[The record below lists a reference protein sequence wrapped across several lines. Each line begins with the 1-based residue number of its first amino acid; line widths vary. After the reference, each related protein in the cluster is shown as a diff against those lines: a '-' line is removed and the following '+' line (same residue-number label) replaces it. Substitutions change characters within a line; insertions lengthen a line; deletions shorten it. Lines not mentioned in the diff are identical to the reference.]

1 MRDQATWR
9 APGGSLRIPYLLTLI
24 VAALLI
30 VSSVAG
36 LLFGQR
42 GLYQPEPRMLAAFMS
57 QDVISLIV
65 GLPLL
70 LGSLWLARRG
80 SARGLLLWLGTLFYI
95 AYGYAYYVF
104 AAPFGVLFFVYV
116 ALVALSLY
124 STVWALLTLRAED
137 VRSHFR
143 AATPVRAVA
152 SYLLGIAL
160 IFSLMW
166 TTSIVVTL
174 ASGAEIDPVLR
185 LVASLDFI
193 APLPSMLI
201 GGLLLWRRHAWGY
214 VVGGMML
221 VKATF
226 YGLTLA
232 GTALALPLWGA
243 APDPL
248 LPVYFVLGLGGLAAS
263 IAFFRHIGS
272 GSIAASDEATV
283 AID

>member
-80 SARGLLLWLGTLFYI
+80 SARGLLLWLGTLFYV

-116 ALVALSLY
+116 ALVALTSIRP
-124 STVWALLTLRAED
+124 SGR
-137 VRSHFR
+137 
-143 AATPVRAVA
+143 
-152 SYLLGIAL
+152 
-160 IFSLMW
+160 FSLSEPK
-166 TTSIVVTL
+166 TSDLT
-174 ASGAEIDPVLR
+174 SGP
-185 LVASLDFI
+185 
-193 APLPSMLI
+193 
-201 GGLLLWRRHAWGY
+201 RRRCARWP
-214 VVGGMML
+214 
-221 VKATF
+221 ATC
-226 YGLTLA
+226 
-232 GTALALPLWGA
+232 
-243 APDPL
+243 
-248 LPVYFVLGLGGLAAS
+248 
-263 IAFFRHIGS
+263 S
-272 GSIAASDEATV
+272 GSRSSSR
-283 AID
+283 